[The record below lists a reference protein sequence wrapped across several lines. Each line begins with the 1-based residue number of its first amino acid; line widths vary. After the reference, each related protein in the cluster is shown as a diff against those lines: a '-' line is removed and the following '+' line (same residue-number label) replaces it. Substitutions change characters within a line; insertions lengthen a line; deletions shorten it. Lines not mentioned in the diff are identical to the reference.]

1 MVGMFLE
8 NILNKGSEMKI
19 IKLDCESIVNITSNL
34 DFSIKVE
41 VEPSIL
47 FLDRLF
53 DQLSLSSI
61 VRSMMDVYG
70 GGAVRKELEE
80 YLK

>member
-1 MVGMFLE
+1 MTLYCT
-8 NILNKGSEMKI
+8 ILIIEGVNHGDPFGHGGNWYTFCCWKCKGQL
-19 IKLDCESIVNITSNL
+19 IKNGKECKCGADIEWE
-34 DFSIKVE
+34 DF
-41 VEPSIL
+41 
-47 FLDRLF
+47 
-53 DQLSLSSI
+53 LSSI